1 MIGTDH
7 QPSPDLRAEVAAL
20 VTAGAMLALPAREP
34 DPVHAVIA
42 AHCAALAAFSA
53 ECEKA
58 PDTCDEEHTKRLGL
72 AEARER
78 RTLLP
83 FVPATLAGLEVKL
96 AYCAAFCLPAWREFG
111 AGDEAA
117 VLLKATAEA
126 LARLVG

>member
-1 MIGTDH
+1 MIGPDR

-20 VTAGAMLALPAREP
+20 
-34 DPVHAVIA
+34 
-42 AHCAALAAFSA
+42 AAFLT

-58 PDTCDEEHTKRLGL
+58 PDACDEEQTRRLGL

-78 RTLLP
+78 RTLLS
-83 FVPATLAGLEVKL
+83 FVLATLAGLEVKL
-96 AYCAAFCLPAWREFG
+96 AYCAAFCLPAWSEFG

-126 LARLVG
+126 LAKLVG